1 MPATIQ
7 VILQHD
13 VDKVGKSGEL
23 VKVRPGFAR
32 NFLLPRSLAVPATT
46 AAVNRISHERA
57 VALAKAEKS
66 KSGARALAEK
76 INALTITM
84 ARTVGEDDKLFGS
97 VTAKEIENA
106 VKAKG
111 LDFDRKSMHL
121 AEPIKALGTYSIPV
135 KLLTD
140 VTATLKVE
148 VVKASNKK

>member
-13 VDKVGKSGEL
+13 VEKVGKSGEL

-32 NFLLPRSLAVPATT
+32 NYLLPRSLAVTATT
-46 AAVNRISHERA
+46 AAVNRINHEKV
-57 VALAKAEKS
+57 VAQAKAEKS
-66 KSGARALAEK
+66 KAGARAVAEQ
-76 INALTITM
+76 INALTLKIE
-84 ARTVGEDDKLFGS
+84 RSVGEEDRLFGS
-97 VTAKEIENA
+97 VTAKEIENL

-111 LDFDRKSMHL
+111 IAFDRKTMHL
-121 AEPIKALGTYSIPV
+121 PEAIKALGKFEIPV

-148 VVKASNKK
+148 VVKK

>member
-32 NFLLPRSLAVPATT
+32 NFLIPRSLAVPATT
-46 AAVNRISHERA
+46 AAVNRINHEKA

-66 KSGARALAEK
+66 KAGARALAEK

-84 ARTVGEDDKLFGS
+84 TRSVGEDDKLFGS
-97 VTAKEIENA
+97 VTAKEIETA
-106 VKAKG
+106 VKAKLG
-111 LDFDRKSMHL
+111 EFDRKTMHL
-121 AEPIKALGTYSIPV
+121 PEPIKHLGSFQIPV

-148 VVKASNKK
+148 VVKK

>member
-32 NFLLPRSLAVPATT
+32 NFLIPRSLAVPATT
-46 AAVNRISHERA
+46 AAVNRISHEKA
-57 VALAKAEKS
+57 VAVAKAEKS
-66 KSGARALAEK
+66 KAGARALAEK
-76 INALTITM
+76 INALTVTM
-84 ARTVGEDDKLFGS
+84 VRSVGEDDRLFGS
-97 VTAKEIENA
+97 VTAKEIETA
-106 VKAKG
+106 VKAQG
-111 LDFDRKSMHL
+111 LDFDRKTMHL
-121 AEPIKALGTYSIPV
+121 AEPIKALGTYSLPV

-148 VVKASNKK
+148 VVKK